1 MKTTTTLILLGLLTT
16 TAVRAANETT
26 TNALERAES
35 VPAPTTEAV
44 ATNPP
49 AAVPVVIVDTNAP
62 VLLPNGEPGIRM
74 NFRGVPLELV
84 LNHLSDA
91 AGFTIVLDT
100 KVTGK
105 IDAWSNQPLSKDEAV
120 DLLNSVLN
128 KNGYAAIRHGRTLT
142 IVNKDEAKTKDIPVI
157 LESNPDKIPKTDEMV
172 TQIMPVRFI
181 EVGQLVKDLQPLV
194 STATTMTAN
203 EAGNSIIMTDTRANI
218 NRVAQIIRAI
228 DQGAEDVT
236 EVRVFHL
243 QFADPTE
250 MAALLTS
257 LFADSSSSSGNSQTP
272 VQFGGRGG
280 GNPFGGFFG
289 RGGGGG
295 NDASSSN
302 AQSQRI
308 KKRTKVTAV
317 ADPRTSS
324 VLVSATSGL
333 IGQIEEMI
341 KQLDANPA
349 KKQKVYVYQVNPG
362 DVSQVQ
368 AVLEDM
374 FETTSSG
381 SNSRNSR
388 NSSSQQNN
396 ALQNRANQNQ
406 TTSGTSSGNNSSRN
420 SGSRSGQ
427 SSFGF

>member
-1 MKTTTTLILLGLLTT
+1 MKTIITTILFGLLATTLG
-16 TAVRAANETT
+16 RAADEAT
-26 TNALERAES
+26 TNLTSEATAAAATNVVAATL
-35 VPAPTTEAV
+35 PAP
-44 ATNPP
+44 
-49 AAVPVVIVDTNAP
+49 DTNAP
-62 VLLPNGEPGIRM
+62 VLLPNGEPGLRM
-74 NFRGVPLELV
+74 NFRNAPLELV
-84 LNHLSDA
+84 LNYLSEA
-91 AGFTIVLDT
+91 AGFIIVLDT
-100 KVTGK
+100 KVSGK

-128 KNGYAAIRHGRTLT
+128 RNGYAAIRHGRTLT

-181 EVGQLVKDLQPLV
+181 EVGQLLKDLQPLV

-218 NRVAQIIRAI
+218 NRVAQIIKAI

-243 QFADPTE
+243 DYADPTE

-257 LFADSSSSSGNSQTP
+257 LFADSGGTSGSSQSP

-280 GNPFGGFFG
+280 GGPFGRFF
-289 RGGGGG
+289 GGGGG
-295 NDASSSN
+295 GDTSGGNSQA
-302 AQSQRI
+302 QRI
-308 KKRTKVTAV
+308 KKRAKVTAV

-333 IGQIEEMI
+333 ITQIEEMI

-368 AVLEDM
+368 QVLEDM
-374 FETTSSG
+374 FETTTTG
-381 SNSRNSR
+381 NNRNNR
-388 NSSSQQNN
+388 NSSSSLQNN
-396 ALQNRANQNQ
+396 VLQNRANQNQ
-406 TTSGTSSGNNSSRN
+406 TTSGSTTSGFGGGNNRTQRN
-420 SGSRSGQ
+420 
-427 SSFGF
+427 

>member
-1 MKTTTTLILLGLLTT
+1 MKTITTTILLGVLATHL
-16 TAVRAANETT
+16 VRAADETP
-26 TNALERAES
+26 TNS
-35 VPAPTTEAV
+35 PAPVEIAV
-44 ATNPP
+44 ATTPEATATNAPAPP
-49 AAVPVVIVDTNAP
+49 MAGVETNAP
-62 VLLPNGEPGIRM
+62 VLLPNGEPGVRM

-84 LNHLSDA
+84 LNHLSEA

-157 LESNPDKIPKTDEMV
+157 LESDPDKIPKTDEMV

-181 EVGQLVKDLQPLV
+181 EVAQLVKDLQPLV

-236 EVRVFHL
+236 EVRVFRL
-243 QFADPTE
+243 EYADPTE

-257 LFADSSSSSGNSQTP
+257 LFSESGTTSGSQTP
-272 VQFGGRGG
+272 VQFGGRG

-295 NDASSSN
+295 DNSSGN

-333 IGQIEEMI
+333 ISQIEEMI

-362 DVSQVQ
+362 DVTQLQS
-368 AVLEDM
+368 VLEDM
-374 FETTSSG
+374 FETTTTG
-381 SNSRNSR
+381 NNRNSR
-388 NSSSQQNN
+388 NNSSQQNN

-406 TTSGTSSGNNSSRN
+406 QSGTTSGNNSSRN
-420 SGSRSGQ
+420 SGNRSGQ

>member
-1 MKTTTTLILLGLLTT
+1 MKTITTTILLGVLATHL
-16 TAVRAANETT
+16 VRAADETLT
-26 TNALERAES
+26 NSPAPAEIAVATTPEVAVTNA
-35 VPAPTTEAV
+35 PAPTM
-44 ATNPP
+44 
-49 AAVPVVIVDTNAP
+49 AAVETNAP
-62 VLLPNGEPGIRM
+62 VLLPNGEPGVRM

-84 LNHLSDA
+84 LNHLSEA

-120 DLLNSVLN
+120 ELLNSVLN

-157 LESNPDKIPKTDEMV
+157 LESDPDKIPKTDEMV

-181 EVGQLVKDLQPLV
+181 EVAQLVKDLQPLV

-236 EVRVFHL
+236 EVRVFRL
-243 QFADPTE
+243 QYADPTE
-250 MAALLTS
+250 MATLLTS
-257 LFADSSSSSGNSQTP
+257 LFSESGSTSGSQTP

-295 NDASSSN
+295 DSSGGN

-333 IGQIEEMI
+333 ISQIEEMI

-362 DVSQVQ
+362 DVTQLQS
-368 AVLEDM
+368 VLEDM
-374 FETTSSG
+374 FETTTTG
-381 SNSRNSR
+381 NNRNSR
-388 NSSSQQNN
+388 NNSSQQNN

-406 TTSGTSSGNNSSRN
+406 TTSGSSGNNSSRN
-420 SGSRSGQ
+420 TGNRSGQ
-427 SSFGF
+427 STFGF

>member
-1 MKTTTTLILLGLLTT
+1 MKTITTTILLGVLATQLI
-16 TAVRAANETT
+16 RAADETT
-26 TNALERAES
+26 TNA
-35 VPAPTTEAV
+35 PAPAEVT
-44 ATNPP
+44 PP
-49 AAVPVVIVDTNAP
+49 AIAVVETNAP
-62 VLLPNGEPGIRM
+62 VLLPNGEPGVRM

-84 LNHLSDA
+84 LNHLSEA

-100 KVTGK
+100 KVSGK

-157 LESNPDKIPKTDEMV
+157 LESDPDKIPKTDEMV

-218 NRVAQIIRAI
+218 NRVAQIIKAI

-243 QFADPTE
+243 EFADPTE
-250 MAALLTS
+250 MATLLTS
-257 LFADSSSSSGNSQTP
+257 LFSESGTSGSQSP

-280 GNPFGGFFG
+280 GFG
-289 RGGGGG
+289 RFFGGGGG
-295 NDASSSN
+295 NDNSGGNSSQ
-302 AQSQRI
+302 AQRI
-308 KKRTKVTAV
+308 KKRAKVTAV

-324 VLVSATSGL
+324 VIVSATSGL
-333 IGQIEEMI
+333 VAQIEEMI

-368 AVLEDM
+368 QVLEDM
-374 FETTSSG
+374 FETTT
-381 SNSRNSR
+381 SNNRNNR
-388 NSSSQQNN
+388 NSSLQNN
-396 ALQNRANQNQ
+396 VLQNRATQNQ
-406 TTSGTSSGNNSSRN
+406 TSGNNNTTTRN
-420 SGSRSGQ
+420 SNRGSGNSG
-427 SSFGF
+427 FGGGGF

>member
-1 MKTTTTLILLGLLTT
+1 MKTITTTILLGLLATNL
-16 TAVRAANETT
+16 VRAADETT
-26 TNALERAES
+26 TNTPAPAEVTATTPEAATIH
-35 VPAPTTEAV
+35 VPAPAV
-44 ATNPP
+44 A
-49 AAVPVVIVDTNAP
+49 AAETNAP
-62 VLLPNGEPGIRM
+62 VLLANGEPGVRM
-74 NFRGVPLELV
+74 NFRGVPLEQV
-84 LNHLSDA
+84 LNHLSEA

-100 KVTGK
+100 KVSGK

-257 LFADSSSSSGNSQTP
+257 LFSDSGTTGSSSQTP

-280 GNPFGGFFG
+280 GGNNPFGGFFG

-295 NDASSSN
+295 TDASGSN
-302 AQSQRI
+302 SQNQRI
-308 KKRTKVTAV
+308 KKRAKVTAV

-362 DVSQVQ
+362 DVTQVQ
-368 AVLEDM
+368 QVLEDM
-374 FETTSSG
+374 FESSG
-381 SNSRNSR
+381 SSGNNRNSR
-388 NSSSQQNN
+388 SSSSQQNN

-406 TTSGTSSGNNSSRN
+406 QSTTGNNSGGATRN
-420 SGSRSGQ
+420 ANRSGQ

>member
-1 MKTTTTLILLGLLTT
+1 MKTITTTILLGLLATNL
-16 TAVRAANETT
+16 VRAADETT
-26 TNALERAES
+26 TNTPAPAEVTAPATPEAATIH
-35 VPAPTTEAV
+35 VPAPAV
-44 ATNPP
+44 A
-49 AAVPVVIVDTNAP
+49 AAETNAV
-62 VLLPNGEPGIRM
+62 VLLPNGEPGVRM
-74 NFRGVPLELV
+74 NFRGVPLEQV
-84 LNHLSDA
+84 LNHLSEA

-100 KVTGK
+100 KVSGK

-172 TQIMPVRFI
+172 TQIMPVRYI

-243 QFADPTE
+243 EFADPTE

-257 LFADSSSSSGNSQTP
+257 LFSDSGTTGSSSQTP

-295 NDASSSN
+295 NDASGGSN
-302 AQSQRI
+302 SQNQRI
-308 KKRTKVTAV
+308 KKRAKVTAV

-362 DVSQVQ
+362 DVTQVQ
-368 AVLEDM
+368 QVLEDM
-374 FETTSSG
+374 FESSG
-381 SNSRNSR
+381 SSGNNRNGRS
-388 NSSSQQNN
+388 SSSQQNN

-406 TTSGTSSGNNSSRN
+406 QSTTGNNNGRATRN
-420 SGSRSGQ
+420 ANRSGQ

>member
-1 MKTTTTLILLGLLTT
+1 MKTITTTILLGVLATQLT
-16 TAVRAANETT
+16 RAADETT
-26 TNALERAES
+26 TNAPALAEATAAHTP
-35 VPAPTTEAV
+35 VTTVAV
-44 ATNPP
+44 
-49 AAVPVVIVDTNAP
+49 VETNAP
-62 VLLPNGEPGIRM
+62 VLLPNGEPGVRM

-84 LNHLSDA
+84 LNHLSEA

-100 KVTGK
+100 KVSGK
-105 IDAWSNQPLSKDEAV
+105 IDAWSNHPLSKDEAV

-157 LESNPDKIPKTDEMV
+157 LESDPDKIPKTDEMV
-172 TQIMPVRFI
+172 TQIMPVKFI

-243 QFADPTE
+243 EFADPTE
-250 MAALLTS
+250 MATLLTS
-257 LFADSSSSSGNSQTP
+257 LFADSSSSSGNSQNP

-280 GNPFGGFFG
+280 GGGPFGGFFG
-289 RGGGGG
+289 RGGGGNDNSSG
-295 NDASSSN
+295 NSQA
-302 AQSQRI
+302 QRI
-308 KKRTKVTAV
+308 KKRAKVTAI

-324 VLVSATSGL
+324 VIVSATSGL
-333 IGQIEEMI
+333 VTQIEEMI

-368 AVLEDM
+368 QVLEDM
-374 FETTSSG
+374 FETTT
-381 SNSRNSR
+381 SNNRNSR
-388 NSSSQQNN
+388 NNSSLQNN
-396 ALQNRANQNQ
+396 VLQNRATQNQ
-406 TTSGTSSGNNSSRN
+406 QTGTSSSSTTRSSNRN
-420 SGSRSGQ
+420 SGNSG
-427 SSFGF
+427 FGGGGF

>member
-1 MKTTTTLILLGLLTT
+1 MKTITTTILLGLLATT
-16 TAVRAANETT
+16 LGRAADEVT
-26 TNALERAES
+26 TNLPAAAAAAPALE
-35 VPAPTTEAV
+35 
-44 ATNPP
+44 
-49 AAVPVVIVDTNAP
+49 TNAP
-62 VLLPNGEPGIRM
+62 VLLPNGEPGLRL
-74 NFRGVPLELV
+74 NFRNASLDLV
-84 LNHLSDA
+84 LNYLSEA
-91 AGFTIVLDT
+91 AGFIIVLDT
-100 KVTGK
+100 KVSGK

-128 KNGYAAIRHGRTLT
+128 RNGYAAIRHGRTLT

-172 TQIMPVRFI
+172 TQIMPVRYI
-181 EVGQLVKDLQPLV
+181 EVTQLLKDLQPLV

-218 NRVAQIIRAI
+218 SRVAQIIKAI

-236 EVRVFHL
+236 DVRVFHL
-243 QFADPTE
+243 AYADPTE

-257 LFADSSSSSGNSQTP
+257 LFADTSGASGSSQTP

-280 GNPFGGFFG
+280 GGGPFGRFF
-289 RGGGGG
+289 GGGGG
-295 NDASSSN
+295 DSSGGNSQ
-302 AQSQRI
+302 AQRI

-324 VLVSATSGL
+324 VIVSATSGL
-333 IGQIEEMI
+333 ITQIEEMI

-368 AVLEDM
+368 QVLEDM
-374 FETTSSG
+374 FETTTTG
-381 SNSRNSR
+381 NNRNNR
-388 NSSSQQNN
+388 NSSSSLQNSV
-396 ALQNRANQNQ
+396 LQNRATQNQ
-406 TTSGTSSGNNSSRN
+406 QSSSTSTTTRNNSNRT
-420 SGSRSGQ
+420 GTGGG
-427 SSFGF
+427 GF